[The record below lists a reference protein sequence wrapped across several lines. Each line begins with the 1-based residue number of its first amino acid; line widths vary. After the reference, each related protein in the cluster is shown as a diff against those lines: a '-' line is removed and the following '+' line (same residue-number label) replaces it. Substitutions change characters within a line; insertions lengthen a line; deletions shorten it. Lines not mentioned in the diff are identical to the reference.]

1 MAEWLLPF
9 PDSDI
14 TCAHGVVDKL
24 HPNGH
29 RGTDYGKG
37 SAHKGAAIKAIG
49 AGKVVLSEWHDNL
62 GNVLVLKLK
71 TGKFAY
77 FCHLLEPGLPVGT
90 VVKTGAVLGKIGN
103 TGKYSFG
110 AHLHCGVSDA
120 VKGVYFG
127 KVESLPKYV
136 KAQLALAPKAPV
148 VHEKPVEK
156 AVVVPAEPE
165 HVEPQVKPVEA
176 VASKPKA
183 KPVAKTVAKTVAKA
197 E

>member
-14 TCAHGVVDKL
+14 TCAHGVKDKL

-37 SAHKGAAIKAIG
+37 SAHKGAPIKAIST
-49 AGKVVLSEWHDNL
+49 GKIVLSEWHDNL
-62 GNVLVLKLK
+62 GNVVVQRLK

-90 VVKTGAVLGKIGN
+90 VAKVGTVIGKIGN
-103 TGKYSFG
+103 TGHYSFG
-110 AHLHCGVSDA
+110 AHLHCGISDD
-120 VKGVYFG
+120 VKGVYMG
-127 KVESLPKYV
+127 KVESLPAYV

-148 VHEKPVEK
+148 VHEKPVVK
-156 AVVVPAEPE
+156 PVAAPAEPE

-176 VASKPKA
+176 AAAPSKPKA
-183 KPVAKTVAKTVAKA
+183 KPTGKTVSKA

>member
-1 MAEWLLPF
+1 MADWLLPF

-14 TCAHGVVDKL
+14 TCAHGVKDKL

-37 SAHKGAAIKAIG
+37 SAHKGAPIKAIATG
-49 AGKVVLSEWHDNL
+49 TIVLSEWHDNL
-62 GNVLVLKLK
+62 GNVVVQKLR
-71 TGKFAY
+71 TGKYAY
-77 FCHLLEPGLPVGT
+77 FCHLLEPGLPKGTVAKVGT
-90 VVKTGAVLGKIGN
+90 VIGKIGN

-110 AHLHCGVSDA
+110 AHLHCGISDD

-127 KVESLPKYV
+127 KVESLPAYV
-136 KAQLALAPKAPV
+136 KAQLAKSAPV

-156 AVVVPAEPE
+156 PVAAPAEPVHE
-165 HVEPQVKPVEA
+165 KPQVKPVEA

-183 KPVAKTVAKTVAKA
+183 KPAGKTVAKA